1 MEQNGNTKKEGLYF
15 MRKKW
20 EIEEE
25 YRNFCRNNKEL
36 ALQTLRELTL
46 TPTETGKEDQ
56 RIAYCMEWMKQQ
68 GMESVH
74 TDELGNVIWEYRPE
88 QEKKVLYTAHLDT
101 VFSLEEPLEI
111 KEDGMIWRCPGI
123 TDDTVN
129 VVMLLMA
136 AKYVHETEPE
146 LPCGLIFAADLGEEG
161 LGNLCGV
168 RALVDHYEKNLCGMA
183 AFDLYRD
190 KMYPICIGSVRYRIS
205 AKTKGGHSFLN
216 FGRKN
221 AIAELAGLIG
231 ELYRF
236 QTDAASHTTYNVG
249 KIEGG
254 TSVNTIAQDASMLFE
269 FRSEDYRS
277 LEACETYLE
286 QTIAAR
292 QSEEVQYSCEL
303 VGKRPCARET
313 APVQMARMTR
323 CAQKTLKAADGEE
336 PVCSEASTDCNI
348 PLSRH
353 IPAIC
358 VGFCRGGGAHT
369 REEWL
374 DAASVE
380 DGMCAAAAL
389 VCRLPWM
396 CCESRVVVRDGIE
409 DRKEKEEIRRL
420 LELCDQDFVPPLSH
434 RNSTSQTNW
443 AETEEKTDGIAEY
456 LENIC
461 SQHVVL
467 WKEEGVVRAFMTWKD
482 HFNCENLEAY
492 PDSCYLTTLCVWP
505 DYRGQGISEVMYA
518 EAEKDIAAKFPG
530 SRITLRTWSTN
541 GAQEHILDK
550 LGYSLVRRLKDDRGE
565 GIDTVYFVKKEENDR

>member
-1 MEQNGNTKKEGLYF
+1 
-15 MRKKW
+15 
-20 EIEEE
+20 
-25 YRNFCRNNKEL
+25 
-36 ALQTLRELTL
+36 
-46 TPTETGKEDQ
+46 
-56 RIAYCMEWMKQQ
+56 
-68 GMESVH
+68 
-74 TDELGNVIWEYRPE
+74 
-88 QEKKVLYTAHLDT
+88 
-101 VFSLEEPLEI
+101 
-111 KEDGMIWRCPGI
+111 
-123 TDDTVN
+123 
-129 VVMLLMA
+129 
-136 AKYVHETEPE
+136 
-146 LPCGLIFAADLGEEG
+146 
-161 LGNLCGV
+161 
-168 RALVDHYEKNLCGMA
+168 
-183 AFDLYRD
+183 
-190 KMYPICIGSVRYRIS
+190 
-205 AKTKGGHSFLN
+205 
-216 FGRKN
+216 
-221 AIAELAGLIG
+221 
-231 ELYRF
+231 
-236 QTDAASHTTYNVG
+236 
-249 KIEGG
+249 
-254 TSVNTIAQDASMLFE
+254 
-269 FRSEDYRS
+269 
-277 LEACETYLE
+277 
-286 QTIAAR
+286 
-292 QSEEVQYSCEL
+292 
-303 VGKRPCARET
+303 
-313 APVQMARMTR
+313 MARMTR

-358 VGFCRGGGAHT
+358 VGFCLGGGAHT

-396 CCESRVVVRDGIE
+396 CCESRIVVRDGIE
-409 DRKEKEEIRRL
+409 DQKEREEIRQL

-550 LGYSLVRRLKDDRGE
+550 LGYGLVRRLKDDRGE

>member
-1 MEQNGNTKKEGLYF
+1 
-15 MRKKW
+15 
-20 EIEEE
+20 
-25 YRNFCRNNKEL
+25 
-36 ALQTLRELTL
+36 
-46 TPTETGKEDQ
+46 
-56 RIAYCMEWMKQQ
+56 
-68 GMESVH
+68 
-74 TDELGNVIWEYRPE
+74 
-88 QEKKVLYTAHLDT
+88 
-101 VFSLEEPLEI
+101 
-111 KEDGMIWRCPGI
+111 
-123 TDDTVN
+123 
-129 VVMLLMA
+129 
-136 AKYVHETEPE
+136 
-146 LPCGLIFAADLGEEG
+146 
-161 LGNLCGV
+161 
-168 RALVDHYEKNLCGMA
+168 
-183 AFDLYRD
+183 
-190 KMYPICIGSVRYRIS
+190 
-205 AKTKGGHSFLN
+205 
-216 FGRKN
+216 
-221 AIAELAGLIG
+221 
-231 ELYRF
+231 
-236 QTDAASHTTYNVG
+236 
-249 KIEGG
+249 
-254 TSVNTIAQDASMLFE
+254 MLFE

-313 APVQMARMTR
+313 DPVQMARMTR

-336 PVCSEASTDCNI
+336 PVCTEASTDCNI

-482 HFNCENLEAY
+482 H
-492 PDSCYLTTLCVWP
+492 LTVKIWKH
-505 DYRGQGISEVMYA
+505 I
-518 EAEKDIAAKFPG
+518 
-530 SRITLRTWSTN
+530 RIP
-541 GAQEHILDK
+541 AI
-550 LGYSLVRRLKDDRGE
+550 
-565 GIDTVYFVKKEENDR
+565 